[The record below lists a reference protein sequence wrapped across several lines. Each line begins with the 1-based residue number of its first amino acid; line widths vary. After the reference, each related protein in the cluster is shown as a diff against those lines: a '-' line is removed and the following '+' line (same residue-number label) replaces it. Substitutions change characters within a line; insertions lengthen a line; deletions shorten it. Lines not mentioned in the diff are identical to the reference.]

1 MNQRPAKMAVLA
13 LPLFY
18 GLLVAWVTLFGL
30 GEQPGFVLM
39 FLTWPWSLI
48 PIWLLPGAFGP
59 RPRLAGGDTLFMVSV
74 LLGAVLNAYILF
86 WFAKLTARLIA
97 VVIRKWAAR

>member
-1 MNQRPAKMAVLA
+1 MVAKFAVLA
-13 LPLFY
+13 LPLVY
-18 GLLVAWVTLFGL
+18 GLLVAWVILFRP

-39 FLTWPWSLI
+39 YLTCPWSLI

-59 RPRLAGGDTLFMVSV
+59 RPRIAGGDTLFMISV

-86 WFAKLTARLIA
+86 WFAKLAARLVA
-97 VVIRKWAAR
+97 VVIRKRPAP

>member
-1 MNQRPAKMAVLA
+1 MSGHSAKTAVLA
-13 LPLFY
+13 LPLVY
-18 GLLVAWVTLFGL
+18 GLLVAWAILFRPGVH
-30 GEQPGFVLM
+30 PGFALM
-39 FLTWPWSLI
+39 YLTCPWSLI

-59 RPRLAGGDTLFMVSV
+59 RPRLAGGDTLFMVSA

-97 VVIRKWAAR
+97 VVAMKWRGH